1 VARIPQSKTDLEFP
15 LKTILLLGIS
25 TALFACVN
33 APDLPTQDMLA
44 PAARTDIETR
54 AATFTDVL
62 AGYTSRPVN
71 GPEDWRALN
80 RQQSPAAGK
89 GH

>member
-1 VARIPQSKTDLEFP
+1 MARISQSKTDLESP
-15 LKTILLLGIS
+15 LKTILLLGIPI
-25 TALFACVN
+25 ALSACAE

-44 PAARTDIETR
+44 AAAQSDVQTR
-54 AATFTDVL
+54 DASVPDVL
-62 AGYTSRPVN
+62 SGYTSRPVK

-80 RQQSPAAGK
+80 RRQSPAEGE

>member
-1 VARIPQSKTDLEFP
+1 M
-15 LKTILLLGIS
+15 LLLGIS
-25 TALFACVN
+25 TALSACAR

-44 PAARTDIETR
+44 PQARADVETR
-54 AATFTDVL
+54 AATFRDVL
-62 AGYTSRPVN
+62 AGYTSRPVK

-80 RQQSPAAGK
+80 RRQSPAEEE